1 MAIYLRC
8 QKCSSD
14 MSVSSKKCEKCGAA
28 IPKRNKKYKVM
39 VYNKQSKKRIV
50 KMVENL
56 QIAKDIE
63 ASIKSKIALGEFDI
77 KRNRPITLDDVW
89 DKYLP
94 WAKQNKDSWKSD
106 ESRYLNHLQPEF
118 GNKKLSEI
126 SPFHIESL
134 VVKLKKGKN
143 ARNVPYSPATIKH
156 ILTVLGRL
164 YTVAGQWG
172 LYSGDNPCK
181 KVKKPK
187 LNNQITEYLT
197 DDELQ
202 RLMDVLRT
210 WPDRMSVS
218 FILFSLHTGL
228 RRGELFKLQWE
239 NVDYARKTMTIKDPK
254 GIIDQILPLS
264 DKAIEILQGIPREYN
279 TPWVFYGKDGE
290 QRVTFQ
296 KPWYRIRK
304 AAELPKDFRLHGLRH
319 HFASTLVSNGV
330 DLYTVQKLLCHKDAS
345 TTMRYAHLADR
356 TLRDAVNLSDS
367 LLTPKKTSNVV
378 SISEVRDG
386 TK

>member
-28 IPKRNKKYKVM
+28 LPKRNKKYKVM
-39 VYNKQSKKRIV
+39 VYSKHSKKRIV
-50 KMVENL
+50 KMVDNL

-63 ASIKSKIALGEFDI
+63 ASIKSKITLGEFDI
-77 KRNRPITLDDVW
+77 KRDRPITLNDVW
-89 DKYLP
+89 NKYLP

-106 ESRYLNHLQPEF
+106 ESRYLNHLQAEF
-118 GNKKLSEI
+118 GAKKLSEI

-134 VVKLKKGKN
+134 VVKLKKGKS
-143 ARNVPYSPATIKH
+143 AKDKPYSPATIKH

-164 YTVAGQWG
+164 YTVAAQWG

-187 LNNQITEYLT
+187 LNNQITEFLS
-197 DDELQ
+197 DGELQ
-202 RLMDVLRT
+202 RLLDVLKT
-210 WPDRMSVS
+210 WPDKMSVA
-218 FILFSLHTGL
+218 FILFLLHTGL
-228 RRGELFKLQWE
+228 RRGELFKLRWE
-239 NVDYARKTMTIKDPK
+239 NIDIARKTITIKDPK
-254 GIIDQILPLS
+254 GKVDQTLPLS
-264 DKAIEILQGIPREYN
+264 DKAVEILQDIPREYN
-279 TPWVFYGKDGE
+279 TPWVFYGKDGK

-304 AAELPKDFRLHGLRH
+304 AAGLPENFRLHGLRH
-319 HFASTLVSNGV
+319 HFASSLVSSGV

-345 TTMRYAHLADR
+345 TTMRYAHLADQ
-356 TLRDAVNLSDS
+356 TLRDAVSLSDS
-367 LLTPKKTSNVV
+367 LLTPKNTNNIVHMG
-378 SISEVRDG
+378 EVANGD
-386 TK
+386 K